1 MSMKHFAT
9 MPGMNPSLAEASR
22 WVTDNAPAGAIC
34 PCCNQVAKVYRR
46 KLNRA
51 MAYSLICLYRL
62 SGEADEAGF
71 IDVPRA
77 LAKHNLVSVLRS
89 REYQKLRYWGL
100 VEAKGEKRD
109 DGGKVGKYRITET
122 GRLFVIGNLALPRH
136 VLLYNGAVL
145 EIDRT
150 EKITIREALGDKFN
164 YDELMASKF
173 GASSFSEAL
182 LNLGSEMET

>member
-1 MSMKHFAT
+1 MKRFDT
-9 MPGMNPSLAEASR
+9 MTLPGMTTTLVEAR
-22 WVTDNAPAGAIC
+22 AWVSANAPAGAIC

-51 MAYSLICLYRL
+51 MAYSLICLHRL
-62 SGEADEAGF
+62 SSEADEAGF
-71 IDVPRA
+71 IDVPRL
-77 LAKHNLVSVLRS
+77 LAKHGLVSVLRS

-109 DGGKVGKYRITET
+109 DGGKAGKYKITET
-122 GRLFVIGNLALPRH
+122 GKLFVTGSLALPRY

-145 EIDRT
+145 EIDKT

-164 YDELMASKF
+164 YNELMSLRA
-173 GASSFSEAL
+173 EAPESV
-182 LNLGSEMET
+182 LGSAG